1 MILSSRPL
9 RFLGTVIGG
18 WIGVRALLLW
28 PVSQVAPPL
37 IQAIAPPALAEVA
50 SAAPPTR
57 ASAVPTSATGRIG
70 RRTVLK
76 FGRRLQSGA
85 TATRLPIAGSIE
97 ASAFAPAEAE
107 NLPGGTPPMPSLPA
121 GTDRPP
127 TFELSRWS
135 GSAWAILRPDGRAT
149 PFASQLG
156 GSQAG
161 ARIAYAVDGARRVA
175 VYARASSAIDARQK
189 EAAVGVDWRPTR
201 APVHLVAEQRIGIEG
216 VRSGFAVGAVGGV
229 GPTQLAGPVR
239 VEGYAQAG
247 VIFRDGREGY
257 VDGSV
262 RTTIA
267 AGKRIDLGLGAWGGA
282 QKGAARLD
290 VGPTIG
296 VTLPVERH
304 ALRLAIDWRQ
314 RVAGDARPGSGPAL
328 SLGTDF

>member
-1 MILSSRPL
+1 MIASSRPL
-9 RFLGTVIGG
+9 RFLVVVLGG
-18 WIGVRALLLW
+18 WIGVRVSLLW
-28 PVSQVAPPL
+28 PGADELVPALVAAAAPKASAATPVTPARAAAVVSIRRAVIPASAVRMDRGPVQLQRLATAAPLPTL
-37 IQAIAPPALAEVA
+37 AMLTSSSQDTRPAASPPGPIAPTLPGIAPP
-50 SAAPPTR
+50 
-57 ASAVPTSATGRIG
+57 
-70 RRTVLK
+70 
-76 FGRRLQSGA
+76 
-85 TATRLPIAGSIE
+85 
-97 ASAFAPAEAE
+97 
-107 NLPGGTPPMPSLPA
+107 
-121 GTDRPP
+121 P
-127 TFELSRWS
+127 TFATSRWS

-161 ARIAYAVDGARRVA
+161 ARIAYAVDEARRVA

-189 EAAVGVDWRPTR
+189 EAAVGLDWRPTL

-229 GPTQLAGPVR
+229 GPTRLAGPVR

-247 VIFRDGREGY
+247 VIFRDRREGY
-257 VDGSV
+257 VDGSA

-267 AGKRIDLGLGAWGGA
+267 AGKRIDLGLGAWGGG

-296 VTLPVERH
+296 VTLPVERR
-304 ALRLAIDWRQ
+304 ALRLSVDWRQ

-328 SLGTDF
+328 SVGTDF

>member
-1 MILSSRPL
+1 MIVSSRPL
-9 RFLGTVIGG
+9 RFLVIVLGG
-18 WIGVRALLLW
+18 WIGVRVALLW
-28 PVSQVAPPL
+28 PDADELVPALVAAAAPKASAATAGRPPHAATEL
-37 IQAIAPPALAEVA
+37 SARPPPAHTRAVRSHPPTIGVRQPDVATLTPALALHTVEPGGVTPTI
-50 SAAPPTR
+50 APSQPITPT
-57 ASAVPTSATGRIG
+57 
-70 RRTVLK
+70 
-76 FGRRLQSGA
+76 
-85 TATRLPIAGSIE
+85 
-97 ASAFAPAEAE
+97 
-107 NLPGGTPPMPSLPA
+107 LPGTAS
-121 GTDRPP
+121 PP
-127 TFELSRWS
+127 TFAASRWS

-161 ARIAYAVDGARRVA
+161 ARIAYAMDEARRVA

-189 EAAVGVDWRPTR
+189 EAAVGLDWRPTR
-201 APVHLVAEQRIGIEG
+201 APVHLVAEQRVGIEG

-229 GPTQLAGPVR
+229 GPTRLAGPLR

-296 VTLPVERH
+296 VSLPVERH
-304 ALRLAIDWRQ
+304 ALRLSIDWR
-314 RVAGDARPGSGPAL
+314 RRIAGDARPGSGPAL